1 MRLSARP
8 RRRDDDE
15 SNLIPLINVVF
26 LLLIFFMLAGRLA
39 RPDPADLTPPESGSA
54 ETVTA
59 GWALL
64 IDAAGQFT
72 VDGEP
77 LAAAG
82 LEAWL
87 QTRLS
92 DPATG
97 PLQVKA
103 DARLEATQ
111 LITVLERLRAAGV
124 EELQLLTVARKI

>member
-1 MRLSARP
+1 MRLSTRMH
-8 RRRDDDE
+8 RRGDDE

-39 RPDPADLTPPESGSA
+39 RPDPAGLTPPESGNT
-54 ETVTA
+54 ETVAA
-59 GWALL
+59 GWVLL

-72 VDGEP
+72 ADDEP
-77 LAAAG
+77 LDATNLAA
-82 LEAWL
+82 WV
-87 QTRLS
+87 QTRLH

-103 DARLEATQ
+103 DARLKAAQ

-124 EELQLLTVARKI
+124 EELQLLTVARKR